1 MDVRPGPG
9 QAAED
14 ASSTATDSQ
23 EDPWMSAQAL
33 DRLLKMPLPLP
44 RIRTRPWWFP
54 VLELRD
60 PLVFYLEACLADPI
74 FGKNGVMIS
83 EIEWMNQVLL
93 TVEKVNSGSLIEITV
108 FGQPRVQNRVKSV
121 LLSLAA
127 RHRGN
132 HARDKKMKQL
142 EKFLKAHGSPPPTPQ
157 SPRSRSPVA

>member
-1 MDVRPGPG
+1 MVDQPSAVV
-9 QAAED
+9 
-14 ASSTATDSQ
+14 Q

-54 VLELRD
+54 ALELRD
-60 PLVFYLEACLADPI
+60 PLVFYLEACMADPI
-74 FGKNGVMIS
+74 FGKNGFMIP

-93 TVEKVNSGSLIEITV
+93 MVEKVNFGSLIEITV
-108 FGQPRVQNRVKSV
+108 FGQPCVQNRVKSV

-132 HARDKKMKQL
+132 RARDKKMKQL
-142 EKFLKAHGSPPPTPQ
+142 EKFLKAHGSPPLTHQ
-157 SPRSRSPVA
+157 SPRSRSPVS

>member
-1 MDVRPGPG
+1 MVDQP
-9 QAAED
+9 D
-14 ASSTATDSQ
+14 AVVQ

-54 VLELRD
+54 ALELRD

-74 FGKNGVMIS
+74 FGKNGAMIP

-108 FGQPRVQNRVKSV
+108 FGQPRVQNRVRSV

-127 RHRGN
+127 RHREN
-132 HARDKKMKQL
+132 RARGEALQP
-142 EKFLKAHGSPPPTPQ
+142 ACGGSPGEPPAVPGFLPASLPFPILFAISQ
-157 SPRSRSPVA
+157 LL